1 MGYSDY
7 GLNYQPQINV
17 NAVFVLKQGAN
28 MGKDVILKE
37 PWSFAKAVA
46 RCKPMVETY
55 KKIELDLLKELFSAR
70 EALANQGFR
79 SDLTSGQMSQ
89 GSPNTWESF
98 CDQIGILKRT
108 ANRWLFLYDHQND
121 CLLEPEEARSRRD
134 QMLEQM
140 FRQIQA
146 HSKKDP
152 SWRPEDWTAPFERAY
167 QKWLGE
173 LKTLNAIEQKGFEQ
187 AEMFSR
193 EYLRVLAQQMQEDPS
208 PEEMLYQEEL
218 CIKYENVVTPLVR
231 VEQQISIARIVE
243 KSILMFPLEARSAVA
258 RSVAKIVMDM
268 SDHMEGEK

>member
-1 MGYSDY
+1 MD
-7 GLNYQPQINV
+7 
-17 NAVFVLKQGAN
+17 
-28 MGKDVILKE
+28 KDVIIQE
-37 PWSFAKAVA
+37 AWNFAKAVSI
-46 RCKPMVETY
+46 CKPMVSAY
-55 KKIELDLLKELFSAR
+55 QKLELNLLKELYSAR
-70 EALANQGFR
+70 EALANSGFR

-89 GSPNTWESF
+89 GSPNTWEAF
-98 CDQIGILKRT
+98 CDQIGLLKRT

-146 HSKKDP
+146 HAKKDP

-173 LKTLNAIEQKGFEQ
+173 LKTLNAIEQKGYEQ

-208 PEEMLYQEEL
+208 PEEMMYQEEL
-218 CIKYENVVTPLVR
+218 CVKYEKVVTPLVR

-243 KSILMFPLEARSAVA
+243 KSMEMFPSNARPAVA

-268 SDHMEGEK
+268 SDNMEGKK

>member
-1 MGYSDY
+1 MH
-7 GLNYQPQINV
+7 NEIEINK
-17 NAVFVLKQGAN
+17 NWDFDK
-28 MGKDVILKE
+28 
-37 PWSFAKAVA
+37 S
-46 RCKPMVETY
+46 VETVKGKY
-55 KKIELDLLKELFSAR
+55 QNWSKLTLELAR
-70 EALANQGFR
+70 ELYFANKALANSGFR
-79 SDLTSGQMSQ
+79 RDLTSAHGEPRLQ
-89 GSPNTWESF
+89 TWE
-98 CDQIGILKRT
+98 DYTKAVGIPLATAKR
-108 ANRWLFLYDHQND
+108 WIFLYDHQND

-146 HSKKDP
+146 HAKKDP

-167 QKWLGE
+167 QKWLNE
-173 LKTLNAIEQKGFEQ
+173 LKTLNAIERKGFEQ

-218 CIKYENVVTPLVR
+218 CIKYEKVVTPLVR

-243 KSILMFPLEARSAVA
+243 KSISMFPLEARSAVA